1 MAMEEEG
8 EEVDLREGMPVA
20 TEEGA
25 SLGKLS
31 ALLVAEEEEEAEFL
45 LIEHNGA
52 ERLVPFEAVLGV
64 GDGNLVLDVP
74 TPEILAKFPRI
85 RDQADPT
92 DDEMELAYQVY
103 DENAL
108 YGDDDAEDDE

>member
-1 MAMEEEG
+1 MDQEG

-25 SLGKLS
+25 SLGTLA

-45 LIEHNGA
+45 LIEHDGA

-74 TPEILAKFPRI
+74 SPAILAEFPRI
-85 RDQADPT
+85 RSQADPT
-92 DDEMELAYQVY
+92 DAEMELAYQVY
-103 DENAL
+103 DEHAA
-108 YGDDDAEDDE
+108 YGDEEEDEDEE

>member
-1 MAMEEEG
+1 MDMEVEG

-25 SLGKLS
+25 SLGKLA
-31 ALLVAEEEEEAEFL
+31 ALLVAEEEDEAEFL
-45 LIEHNGA
+45 IVEHDGA

-64 GDGNLVLDVP
+64 GDGSLVLDVP

-85 RDQADPT
+85 RSQADPT

-103 DENAL
+103 DEHAA
-108 YGDDDAEDDE
+108 YADDADEE

>member
-1 MAMEEEG
+1 
-8 EEVDLREGMPVA
+8 MPVA

-31 ALLVAEEEEEAEFL
+31 ALLVAEEEEEAEFI

-64 GDGNLVLDVP
+64 GDGSLVLDVP

-92 DDEMELAYQVY
+92 DAEMELAYKVF
-103 DENAL
+103 DEHAA
-108 YGDDDAEDDE
+108 YADEGDEDED

>member
-1 MAMEEEG
+1 
-8 EEVDLREGMPVA
+8 MPVA

-31 ALLVAEEEEEAEFL
+31 ALLVAEEEEEAEFIL
-45 LIEHNGA
+45 VEHNGA

-64 GDGNLVLDVP
+64 GDGSLVLDVP
-74 TPEILAKFPRI
+74 TPDVLAKFPRI

-92 DDEMELAYQVY
+92 DAEMELAYKVY
-103 DENAL
+103 DENAA
-108 YGDDDAEDDE
+108 YGDDEEDDEA

>member
-1 MAMEEEG
+1 MDEEG

-31 ALLVAEEEEEAEFL
+31 ALLVAEEEDEAEFL
-45 LIEHNGA
+45 LIDHNGA

-64 GDGNLVLDVP
+64 GDGSLVLDVP

-92 DDEMELAYQVY
+92 DAEMELAYQVY
-103 DENAL
+103 DENAA
-108 YGDDDAEDDE
+108 YADEEDDDEA

>member
-1 MAMEEEG
+1 MVDDE

-20 TEEGA
+20 NEEGA
-25 SLGKLS
+25 SLGKLA

-45 LIEHNGA
+45 LVQHQGT

-74 TPEILAKFPRI
+74 SAEVLAQFPKI
-85 RDQADPT
+85 RDGAEPT
-92 DDEMELAYQVY
+92 EDEMELSYQVY
-103 DENAL
+103 DENAA
-108 YGDDDAEDDE
+108 YGGDAEEEE

>member
-1 MAMEEEG
+1 MDHEEG

-25 SLGKLS
+25 SLGTLS
-31 ALLVAEEEEEAEFL
+31 ALLVAEEEEEAEFI
-45 LIEHNGA
+45 LIAHQGA

-74 TPEILAKFPRI
+74 TPEILGKFPRI

-92 DDEMELAYQVY
+92 DDEMELAYKVY
-103 DENAL
+103 DENAA
-108 YGDDDAEDDE
+108 YADEDDADE

>member
-1 MAMEEEG
+1 
-8 EEVDLREGMPVA
+8 MPVA

-25 SLGKLS
+25 PLGKLS

-45 LIEHNGA
+45 LVEHDGA

-64 GDGNLVLDVP
+64 GDGALVLDVP
-74 TPEILAKFPRI
+74 TPDILAKFPRI
-85 RDQADPT
+85 RDQAEPT

-103 DENAL
+103 DENAV
-108 YGDDDAEDDE
+108 YGDEGEDGDD